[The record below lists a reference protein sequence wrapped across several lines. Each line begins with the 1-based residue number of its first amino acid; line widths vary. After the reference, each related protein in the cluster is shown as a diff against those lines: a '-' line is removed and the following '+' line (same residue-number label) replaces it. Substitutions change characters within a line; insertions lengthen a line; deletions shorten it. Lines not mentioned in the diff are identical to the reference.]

1 MARNHARS
9 GVPNDPNPPI
19 SPEASRQD
27 WRRDHLDVTLS
38 SLRPLVRY
46 VDPDQA
52 IVELR
57 IQPPRHSPLREPPPG
72 PRGPVEVLIEVQ
84 GPDGFNDEQRLT
96 VSPGDR
102 PQTVR
107 FQIVQPR
114 RWWPAGMGEQPLY
127 RLTASLHVGGVMIE
141 TRRTNIGLTSVRCPI
156 DSAGVGI
163 DRGPTE
169 LLVNSEVCPIRSI
182 LPVDLI
188 DERRLLPVGGQSLLI
203 VRGHYGHDV
212 LYDSADR
219 TGLLLIQ
226 AVPIHPD
233 GEPEIDVAAEVD
245 RLSAHPSLAGWFVGH
260 LGAMRQRL
268 ADRIRELDPSR
279 NIFLDFPGASAA

>member
-1 MARNHARS
+1 MFKRERI
-9 GVPNDPNPPI
+9 D
-19 SPEASRQD
+19 
-27 WRRDHLDVTLS
+27 LS
-38 SLRPLVRY
+38 LPSLRPLVRY

-57 IQPPRHSPLREPPPG
+57 IQPPRRSSLQDSLQGSPPG
-72 PRGPVEVLIEVQ
+72 PRPPTDVLIEVK
-84 GPDGFNDEQRLT
+84 GPDGFNDEQRVT
-96 VSPGDR
+96 IGPGDEQ
-102 PQTVR
+102 QTLR
-107 FQIVQPR
+107 FQIIHPR

-127 RLTASLHVGGVMIE
+127 SLTASLFVDGVPLE
-141 TRRTNIGLTSVRCPI
+141 TRCTTIGLTSVRR
-156 DSAGVGI
+156 SADAPRPGI
-163 DRGPTE
+163 GRGPTE

-203 VRGHYGHDV
+203 VRGHYGPDV

-226 AVPIHPD
+226 TVPIHPD

-260 LGAMRQRL
+260 MGKMRERL
-268 ADRIRELDPSR
+268 AERIRELDPSR
-279 NIFLDFPGASAA
+279 NVFLDFPGTTAA